1 MVILNPISHNSKP
14 MPETASEIKTILVVE
29 DDKALNKAI
38 VLKLNKHGFNV
49 ITVFNAETALKA
61 LEENAS
67 IVLIWLDVLLPGMNG
82 FNFLELIRKNPKYND
97 KKVVVVSVSGG
108 EDSRQKALKL
118 GAVDYIDKSAYDLDT
133 LVSKVT
139 SLI

>member
-1 MVILNPISHNSKP
+1 
-14 MPETASEIKTILVVE
+14 MPETASDVKTILVVE

-49 ITVFNAETALKA
+49 ITMFNAETALKA
-61 LEENAS
+61 LEENRS

-82 FNFLELIRKNPKYND
+82 FNFLQLIRQNPKYNN

-108 EDSRQKALKL
+108 EESREKALKF